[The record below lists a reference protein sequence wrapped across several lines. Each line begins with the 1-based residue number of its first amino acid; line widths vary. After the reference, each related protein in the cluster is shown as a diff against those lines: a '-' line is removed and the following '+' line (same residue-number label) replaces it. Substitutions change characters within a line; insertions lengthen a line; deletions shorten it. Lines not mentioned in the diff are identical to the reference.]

1 MLLVC
6 RIAGMAVCP
15 PIAHDNRR
23 SENSSYAEGSCRTG
37 RPPQACWPTSGHE
50 AEQAEAL
57 AAQRHAVDVLPIQSC
72 VPPIPGAVARIPS
85 SRTTRGGLIGH
96 APPAGPRSSL
106 PVDQAV
112 KRPYGA
118 LLVIAIVASR
128 PGHMAV
134 ASRAHQLVWPPSC
147 SLVPKVGPRP
157 HLVDTRHRW
166 RGSRRSMVGS
176 SRPYRAAAMAA
187 ALQWLARTSTAHS
200 DWNVAQTLTIE
211 RRFRS
216 KLK

>member
-57 AAQRHAVDVLPIQSC
+57 VAQRHAVDVLLYKAAYHRFRELLRAYHLKDNEGRLDRARAARQGLEARFQWTKRSNDPMAPSWSSQSW
-72 VPPIPGAVARIPS
+72 
-85 SRTTRGGLIGH
+85 
-96 APPAGPRSSL
+96 PAGRG
-106 PVDQAV
+106 
-112 KRPYGA
+112 Y
-118 LLVIAIVASR
+118 
-128 PGHMAV
+128 MAV

-166 RGSRRSMVGS
+166 SV
-176 SRPYRAAAMAA
+176 AAAR
-187 ALQWLARTSTAHS
+187 WWARVVRTVRQPWRQLFSGWRGPRQHTAIGTSPKHLPSS
-200 DWNVAQTLTIE
+200 DAFVQN
-211 RRFRS
+211 
-216 KLK
+216 